1 MWATPIIRSFIS
13 DSDIERKSKMEENK
27 KPEEGRKKY
36 RPQPI
41 ARKKRLSEAEKV
53 YKSRHAVFERVTII
67 IFIAVLF
74 FTGLCLVF
82 LKRPDFSESEKRE
95 LAKKPALTVKSYFDG
110 TFASEFTAYFSDT
123 VPFREKIVELSAKF
137 NNAKGISAPK
147 FYGNVNVV
155 ADDEGKLIG
164 EETDA
169 VTVTEPAVTEPVPDG
184 SAAEGDVT
192 TAPAETT
199 APETTVSEEETTE
212 EEEVENIADFANNGI
227 VVDGVKMYGDNA
239 GVMLFGGNKK
249 MGTRYAELISRYKEA
264 MGSDVNVYNIVVP
277 TSVEF
282 YLPKKFQKYS
292 SSEKDAIDHI
302 YSSYTADVIPV
313 DAYDEIAAHTDE
325 YIYLRTDHH
334 WSHRGAYYAYAALV
348 KAMGETPKDIDKDYE
363 VREIDGYVGSLYG
376 YTNDPILKNSPE
388 LFTYYKPKS
397 SYKTYYYDY
406 DTLKPKGEGTLF
418 YDNVSANYAYG
429 VFIGSDAIHT
439 KIVTENNTGRKVC
452 VFKESYGNAFVPY
465 LVDSFD
471 EIYVID
477 IRYFGRNAVE
487 YMKEK
492 GITDVIFIN
501 NAFAANTSS
510 LIDGIEK
517 LYTNE
522 YGTLDD
528 EKIAEVQAYY
538 ATAETTAATTVT
550 SAEAAVQDNGVST
563 LPASGLKP
571 VVVDTPVNSD
581 NAGESG
587 GQ

>member
-1 MWATPIIRSFIS
+1 MFDKPLFIRITM
-13 DSDIERKSKMEENK
+13 KGNTMEEK
-27 KPEEGRKKY
+27 KKAPQKVKKTY
-36 RPQPI
+36 KPQPVS
-41 ARKKRLSEAEKV
+41 RKKRLTEAEKV
-53 YKSRHAVFERVTII
+53 YKSRHAVFERVSIVL
-67 IFIAVLF
+67 FLAVLF

-95 LAKKPALTVKSYFDG
+95 LEKKPELTIQSYLDG
-110 TFASEFTAYFSDT
+110 SFASQFTAYFSDT
-123 VPFREKIVELSAKF
+123 VPFREEIVELNAKYDSI
-137 NNAKGISAPK
+137 KGISAPK

-155 ADDEGKLIG
+155 ADDDGNLIG
-164 EETDA
+164 EETTA
-169 VTVTEPAVTEPVPDG
+169 AVTETQPAVSETLPG
-184 SAAEGDVT
+184 ETASEGDVT
-192 TAPAETT
+192 PAVSETT
-199 APETTVSEEETTE
+199 APETTVSETETEE

-227 VVDGVKMYGDNA
+227 VVDSVKMYGDNA

-264 MGSDVNVYNIVVP
+264 MGPDVNVYNIVVP

-292 SSEKDAIDHI
+292 SSEKDAIEHI
-302 YSSYTADVIPV
+302 YNSYTADVIPV
-313 DAYDEIAAHTDE
+313 DAYSEIAAHTDE

-397 SYKTYYYDY
+397 NYKTYYYDY

-418 YDNVSANYAYG
+418 YDNVSPGYAYG

-439 KIVTENNTGRKVC
+439 QIVTENNTGRKVC

-517 LYTNE
+517 LYTNP

-528 EKIAEVQAYY
+528 EKIAAVQPYY
-538 ATAETTAATTVT
+538 ATSETTVPVTAA
-550 SAEAAVQDNGVST
+550 AEADNAPAE
-563 LPASGLKP
+563 PASPSETAAP
-571 VVVDTPVNSD
+571 VQSGETPVNSD
-581 NAGESG
+581 NTDGNGVSG
-587 GQ
+587 

>member
-1 MWATPIIRSFIS
+1 
-13 DSDIERKSKMEENK
+13 MEEK
-27 KPEEGRKKY
+27 KKAPQKVKKTY
-36 RPQPI
+36 KPQPVS
-41 ARKKRLSEAEKV
+41 RKKRLTEAEKV
-53 YKSRHAVFERVTII
+53 YKSRHAVFERVSIVL
-67 IFIAVLF
+67 FLAVLF

-95 LAKKPALTVKSYFDG
+95 LEKKPELTIQSYLDG
-110 TFASEFTAYFSDT
+110 SFASQFTAYFSDT
-123 VPFREKIVELSAKF
+123 VPFREEIVEL
-137 NNAKGISAPK
+137 NAKYDSIKGIRAPK

-155 ADDEGKLIG
+155 ADDDGNLIG
-164 EETDA
+164 EETTA
-169 VTVTEPAVTEPVPDG
+169 AVTETQPAVSETLPG
-184 SAAEGDVT
+184 ETASEGDVT
-192 TAPAETT
+192 PAVSETT
-199 APETTVSEEETTE
+199 APETTVSETETEE

-227 VVDGVKMYGDNA
+227 VVDSVKMYGDNA

-264 MGSDVNVYNIVVP
+264 MGPDVNVYNIVVP

-292 SSEKDAIDHI
+292 SSEKDAIEHI
-302 YSSYTADVIPV
+302 YNSYTADVIPV
-313 DAYDEIAAHTDE
+313 DAYSEIAAHTDE

-397 SYKTYYYDY
+397 NYKTYYYDY

-418 YDNVSANYAYG
+418 YDNVSPGYAYG

-439 KIVTENNTGRKVC
+439 QIVTENNTGRKVC

-517 LYTNE
+517 LYTNP

-528 EKIAEVQAYY
+528 EKIAAVQPYY
-538 ATAETTAATTVT
+538 ATSETTVPVTAA
-550 SAEAAVQDNGVST
+550 AEADNAPAE
-563 LPASGLKP
+563 PASPSETAAP
-571 VVVDTPVNSD
+571 VQSGETPVNSD
-581 NAGESG
+581 NTDGNGVSG
-587 GQ
+587 

>member
-1 MWATPIIRSFIS
+1 
-13 DSDIERKSKMEENK
+13 MEENK

-36 RPQPI
+36 RSQPI
-41 ARKKRLSEAEKV
+41 AGRKRLSEAEKV

-74 FTGLCLVF
+74 FTGMCLVF

-155 ADDEGKLIG
+155 ADEEGKLIG

-199 APETTVSEEETTE
+199 APETTVSEEETEE

-477 IRYFGRNAVE
+477 IRYFGMNAVE
-487 YMKEK
+487 YMKQQ

-501 NAFAANTSS
+501 NAFAANTGS
-510 LIDGIEK
+510 LIEGIEN
-517 LYTNE
+517 LYNYP
-522 YGTLDD
+522 YGTLTAD
-528 EKIAEVQAYY
+528 EIPAVEAYRSTSVTQA
-538 ATAETTAATTVT
+538 AET
-550 SAEAAVQDNGVST
+550 EAADDK
-563 LPASGLKP
+563 AE
-571 VVVDTPVNSD
+571 D
-581 NAGESG
+581 
-587 GQ
+587 